1 MSEKCKHG
9 IRDTTTNLPYCRRCD
24 QEAASELAAPTLLAC
39 ATQICEWH
47 RWESGQYETKC
58 DNVFEFTHE
67 GIKENNFKYCPF
79 CGGSITEK
87 QANDEVSGRSVSR
100 SET

>member
-1 MSEKCKHG
+1 MSAKKKVVFKFDE
-9 IRDTTTNLPYCRRCD
+9 RSYEARPSELP
-24 QEAASELAAPTLLAC
+24 AGSELAPVSLLVCAPQT
-39 ATQICEWH
+39 CEWH

-67 GIKENNFKYCPF
+67 GIKENDFKYCPF

-87 QANDEVSGRSVSR
+87 QANVAHKPSGENPR
-100 SET
+100 

>member
-1 MSEKCKHG
+1 MKPYP
-9 IRDTTTNLPYCRRCD
+9 IDTTSNQPTQMTNVK
-24 QEAASELAAPTLLAC
+24 ASADCAPVSLLAC
-39 ATQICEWH
+39 APRTCEWH

-67 GIKENNFKYCPF
+67 GIKENDFKYCPF

-87 QANDEVSGRSVSR
+87 QANTDFRDSP
-100 SET
+100 TK